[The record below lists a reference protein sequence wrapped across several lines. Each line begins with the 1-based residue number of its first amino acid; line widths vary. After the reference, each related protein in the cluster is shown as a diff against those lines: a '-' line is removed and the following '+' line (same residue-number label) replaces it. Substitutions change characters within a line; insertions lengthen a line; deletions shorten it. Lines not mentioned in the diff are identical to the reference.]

1 MENNFL
7 ENIPEMET
15 ERLILVPLSSKYKEA
30 VYKHILDG
38 DGRILMQNAK
48 NSILESKDTYFN
60 EMMRLHNLGFIAQ
73 WVIISKVNKE
83 FLGQIQL
90 RRVFLTDT
98 VLDVNVTI
106 DNDKLNNNIASEA
119 LSRILIY
126 ALMEL
131 KVKRVEAVIDVNNI
145 SASRVMNKCG
155 MTSEGVLRDRGICGD
170 AEIYA
175 LTKNDLDKYI

>member
-1 MENNFL
+1 MSNRNSVV
-7 ENIPEMET
+7 N
-15 ERLILVPLSSKYKEA
+15 LS
-30 VYKHILDG
+30 
-38 DGRILMQNAK
+38 K
-48 NSILESKDTYFN
+48 NLLSHF
-60 EMMRLHNLGFIAQ
+60 
-73 WVIISKVNKE
+73 
-83 FLGQIQL
+83 
-90 RRVFLTDT
+90 
-98 VLDVNVTI
+98 
-106 DNDKLNNNIASEA
+106 LNNNIASEA

-175 LTKNDLDKYI
+175 LTKKDLEKYI